1 MQASLL
7 CKALYGRLAV
17 EPFDHLER
25 VDGHEYPASE
35 RVDLIL
41 GEAYPRVAQDGGLV
55 EVRQPGVI
63 SEPDLACG
71 SRRGGR
77 RVSGL
82 GLNN

>member
-35 RVDLIL
+35 RVDLIMAKRTL
-41 GEAYPRVAQDGGLV
+41 VLLRMEGSLRCANPVLSVNPTSPVAQGEGGG
-55 EVRQPGVI
+55 E
-63 SEPDLACG
+63 
-71 SRRGGR
+71 
-77 RVSGL
+77 
-82 GLNN
+82 